1 MSFICTSIF
10 SLPVLLSAH
19 AEDQRAEAKALR
31 EEVRSIHEEERD
43 VESKKS
49 FKISKATDSQEGI
62 GKKGST
68 KSTSKPSSRSM
79 SKDSTKDVVSN
90 GFAHITIGKEDDSKQ
105 RTVQGLP
112 DRSPKYEAE
121 DKIAAEKLLQTTY
134 REKKV
139 NEAKKSKEG
148 ERGAM
153 VMPRVVVEG
162 RRHRLDSQGDSRQ
175 GKFSCK

>member
-1 MSFICTSIF
+1 MSFISIF
-10 SLPVLLSAH
+10 PLPVLLSAH

-31 EEVRSIHEEERD
+31 EEVRSIQEEEPD

-49 FKISKATDSQEGI
+49 FKISKATDSHDGI
-62 GKKGST
+62 GRKDST
-68 KSTSKPSSRSM
+68 KTASRSM
-79 SKDSTKDVVSN
+79 SKDSVKDVVSN
-90 GFAHITIGKEDDSKQ
+90 GFAHIAIGKEEDTKQ
-105 RTVQGLP
+105 RAVQGLP
-112 DRSPKYEAE
+112 VDRPPNYEAE

-139 NEAKKSKEG
+139 NGEG

-175 GKFSCK
+175 GRFSCE

>member
-1 MSFICTSIF
+1 
-10 SLPVLLSAH
+10 
-19 AEDQRAEAKALR
+19 
-31 EEVRSIHEEERD
+31 
-43 VESKKS
+43 
-49 FKISKATDSQEGI
+49 
-62 GKKGST
+62 
-68 KSTSKPSSRSM
+68 M

-90 GFAHITIGKEDDSKQ
+90 GFAHITVGKEEDSKQ

-139 NEAKKSKEG
+139 KDAKNSEEG

-175 GKFSCK
+175 GRF